1 MSNPTPLSI
10 DDVVTLV
17 RASAEAVAGEVR
29 ALGRR
34 ATVRPGDG
42 EWCANEVVGHL
53 IETDRR
59 TPASRIRSMIAED
72 RPQFERWDQPGV
84 AAARR
89 DHEKDSEAL
98 LAEFL
103 AAREADVAF
112 VGSLDPA
119 VLGRVGVHPRQ
130 GEMTVRDT
138 LVKWV
143 RHDREHLAQML
154 AVTDT
159 LAR

>member
-1 MSNPTPLSI
+1 MSDPTPLSI
-10 DDVVTLV
+10 HDVITLV
-17 RASAEAVAGEVR
+17 RASSQAIAGELR
-29 ALGRR
+29 ALGPR
-34 ATVRPGDG
+34 ATVRPAPG

-59 TPASRIRSMIAED
+59 TPASRIRTMIAED

-89 DHEKDSEAL
+89 DHEKDPEAL
-98 LAEFL
+98 LSEFL
-103 AAREADVAF
+103 AARDADLTFVA
-112 VGSLDPA
+112 SLDPG
-119 VLGRVGVHPRQ
+119 VLGRVGIHPRQ

-154 AVTDT
+154 SVTDA